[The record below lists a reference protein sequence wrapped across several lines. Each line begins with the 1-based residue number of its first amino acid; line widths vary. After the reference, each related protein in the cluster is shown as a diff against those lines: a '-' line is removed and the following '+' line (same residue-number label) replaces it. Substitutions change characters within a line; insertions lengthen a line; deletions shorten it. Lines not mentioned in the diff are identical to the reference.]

1 MTDSSGGNPGEQVI
15 GPLDGG
21 LAEHTQRQRDWVRG
35 HLSPE
40 SAGLYDQAEHK
51 VRLIQTILDND
62 WIQADE
68 TWKLQALG
76 VTLGDL
82 IVQQSPMEWVQVSD
96 QYGTDPALAVPR
108 TALLMF
114 PLTMIS
120 KRIESGE
127 SVDIAA
133 ISRFALDQI
142 AAVLPTIRTP
152 PPDIN

>member
-1 MTDSSGGNPGEQVI
+1 MTDPGGGTPAEQEI
-15 GPLDGG
+15 GPLDDG

-51 VRLIQTILDND
+51 LRLIQTILDNN

-108 TALLMF
+108 TSLLMF

-127 SVDIAA
+127 SVDVAA
-133 ISRFALDQI
+133 ISRFVLDQI
-142 AAVLPTIRTP
+142 TAVLSKIQATAPET
-152 PPDIN
+152 N